1 MFVLVDE
8 IVLETF
14 VFMCGQL
21 FTLIVVASW
30 IDRYI
35 RTRVTITADCLPMVI
50 KAG

>member
-1 MFVLVDE
+1 MLVGVNVLK
-8 IVLETF
+8 TF

-21 FTLIVVASW
+21 FISIIVASSR

-35 RTRVTITADCLPMVI
+35 KTHVTITADCLPMVI

>member
-1 MFVLVDE
+1 MLVGVF
-8 IVLETF
+8 VLETF

-21 FTLIVVASW
+21 FISIIVASW

-35 RTRVTITADCLPMVI
+35 RTHVTITADSLPMVI

>member
-1 MFVLVDE
+1 MVGV

-14 VFMCGQL
+14 VFMCGEL
-21 FTLIVVASW
+21 FTSIIVASSW

-35 RTRVTITADCLPMVI
+35 RTHVTITADCLPMVI

>member
-1 MFVLVDE
+1 MLVGV
-8 IVLETF
+8 IVLDTF

-21 FTLIVVASW
+21 FISIIVPSSW

-35 RTRVTITADCLPMVI
+35 RTHVTITDDCLPMVI

>member
-1 MFVLVDE
+1 MLVDV

-14 VFMCGQL
+14 VFMCRHL
-21 FTLIVVASW
+21 FISLIVDSY

-35 RTRVTITADCLPMVI
+35 RTHVTITVDCLPMVI

>member
-1 MFVLVDE
+1 MLVGV

-21 FTLIVVASW
+21 YIFLIVASW

-35 RTRVTITADCLPMVI
+35 RTHVTITADYLPMVI